1 MNFFSNKSLN
11 SSDSKP
17 IAANNLRVSGGSRGG
32 SSDSDDTD
40 SSDEELTSPTIIK
53 SKAEPH
59 PSMEIDPATSTG

>member
-40 SSDEELTSPTIIK
+40 SSDEW
-53 SKAEPH
+53 
-59 PSMEIDPATSTG
+59 